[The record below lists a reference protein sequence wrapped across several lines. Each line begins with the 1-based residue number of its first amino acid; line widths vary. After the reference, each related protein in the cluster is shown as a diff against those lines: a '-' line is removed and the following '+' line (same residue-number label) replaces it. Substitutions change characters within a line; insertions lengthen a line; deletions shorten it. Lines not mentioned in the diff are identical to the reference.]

1 MPCKWM
7 KCVCVY
13 VAVFRMQ
20 VVFSTDGQPAS
31 PAPGGPMTRH
41 QSYSRLNSTPAS
53 LNVSLEK
60 TPDPSSASS
69 TTGAPFTKPSPSSF
83 HVGGAP
89 RTNRGMLGPGGANHQ
104 GSVLDK
110 FLSKSN
116 PSEGGGRWKGAGG
129 GRLQQGKL
137 GHSAINMPN
146 GSQLRKPKSG
156 KPGGVS
162 GGRDLLPPF
171 LPKLPHLGPRL
182 ENHHPPRQISIPE
195 TPPKRKP
202 VPRLRNRSYT
212 DPLNAFCPDVRPK
225 KSFLKQLE
233 PLPALGKLTLE

>member
-1 MPCKWM
+1 M
-7 KCVCVY
+7 KCVCVR
-13 VAVFRMQ
+13 AVFCMQ

-41 QSYSRLNSTPAS
+41 QNYSRLNSTPAS

-60 TPDPSSASS
+60 TPDHSSASS

-89 RTNRGMLGPGGANHQ
+89 RTNRGMLGPGGANHK

-116 PSEGGGRWKGAGG
+116 PSEGGGRWKGGGG

-137 GHSAINMPN
+137 GHAAISMPN

-162 GGRDLLPPF
+162 GGRDSVPSF
-171 LPKLPHLGPRL
+171 LPKLPQLGSRL
-182 ENHHPPRQISIPE
+182 ENHHPPRQISNPG
-195 TPPKRKP
+195 TLPKRRP

-212 DPLNAFCPDVRPK
+212 DPLDAFRPDVGPK

-233 PLPALGKLTLE
+233 PLPALGKLKLE